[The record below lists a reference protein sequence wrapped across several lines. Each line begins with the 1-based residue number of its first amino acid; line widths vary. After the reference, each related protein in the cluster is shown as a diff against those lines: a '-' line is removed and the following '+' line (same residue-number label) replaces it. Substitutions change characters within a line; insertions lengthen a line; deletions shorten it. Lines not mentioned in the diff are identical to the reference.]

1 MFKRVRKSINP
12 IIRFHS
18 KYIVDEDTGCWNWQG
33 FLDKDGY
40 GKFRKNSS
48 KNIIAHRF
56 SYEYFVGPLKE
67 GFVIC
72 HNCQN
77 RKCVNFNH
85 LRQDTQKS
93 NCVEKAYLNTH
104 SKQVSSIEQ
113 VIQIKKQLKNYY
125 KGQVKDL
132 AHFYKV
138 NPSTISSIKT
148 GRMWNYVEID

>member
-1 MFKRVRKSINP
+1 MAKRLRGVEP
-12 IIRFHS
+12 IERFNQ
-18 KYIVDEDTGCWNWQG
+18 KYIIDEETGCWNWLG
-33 FLDKDGY
+33 CLDKDGY
-40 GKFRKNSS
+40 GFFMKNSS
-48 KNIIAHRF
+48 KNILAHRF
-56 SYEYFVGPLKE
+56 SYEYFVSPLKE

-104 SKQVSSIEQ
+104 PKQILSVEE
-113 VIQIKKQLKNYY
+113 VIQIKKELLHPYH
-125 KGQVKDL
+125 GQQKDL

-138 NPSTISSIKT
+138 NPSTISSIKK
-148 GRMWNYVEID
+148 GRMWSYVEFD